1 MGRLQDKDYEI
12 HGEEGTMAPNS
23 GSLGSVVDPAYIW
36 CTAAD
41 ATSGE

>member
-12 HGEEGTMAPNS
+12 HGEEGTMAPDS
-23 GSLGSVVDPAYIW
+23 GPLGSVVDLANIW
-36 CTAAD
+36 CTTAD